1 MEQAL
6 VVAAQGLRWLAEPPW
21 RDLLLSGH
29 ALPLADWLRG
39 GLARI
44 VKHGPHR
51 TVYRVALPGLD
62 CHIKQN
68 RLLGPR
74 AWLREL
80 VRPAKAHIEY
90 DRARAV
96 AARGIAT
103 IQPLAVGYHPPWAGP
118 GDSFL
123 VSRTLDGTVPL
134 DAWIHDVF
142 PHDAPA
148 RQTRVRQEVAHEL
161 GRFMAQVHQAGVVH
175 RDLHAG
181 NLLLRLDGDGRPCFF
196 LIDLHAVHVGPALH
210 QAQGEANLVLLNRWF
225 ALRAGRTDRRRFW
238 ESYTRMW
245 QPHAPR
251 FKVSVAAARQEED
264 TWRSNLEFWRKR
276 EQRCLKNNR
285 YYRRIKSA
293 GLTGFAVTDLE
304 ASTLESLVVDP
315 DAPFQRLG
323 TALIKDSPS
332 STVTA
337 VPVSLGGVSATAI
350 YKRFRVTGRTAPWLA
365 LLRRPPAL
373 RSWYFGHGLRERG
386 LPTPRPLLVLYRRRR
401 GLHHEGYLLTEMV
414 PDAIDLRTLVERL
427 GGLPETERRAD
438 LRRHIAGLAKLIRE
452 LHHRGLAH
460 RDLKA
465 ANILYEPSPAPRPPS
480 GGVRVWLN
488 AFTPFWLIDLVGVRR
503 HTRVPLDRRVQNLAR
518 IHASFYRHAWLTRGD
533 RLRFLR
539 DYLQWG
545 VHGRA
550 GWKQW
555 WRQIDKAAAIKAARN
570 AGRGRPLT

>member
-1 MEQAL
+1 MEQPLA
-6 VVAAQGLRWLAEPPW
+6 VAARGLRWLAEPHW
-21 RDLLLSGH
+21 RDLLLSSNV
-29 ALPLADWLRG
+29 LPLADWLRDG
-39 GLARI
+39 VAQI

-68 RLLGPR
+68 RLHGPR

-90 DRARAV
+90 ERAQAV

-103 IQPLAVGYHPPWAGP
+103 FEPLAVGYRPPWAGP

-123 VSRTLDGTVPL
+123 VSRTLNGTVAL
-134 DAWIHDVF
+134 DAWIDGVF
-142 PHDAPA
+142 AHYPSA
-148 RQTRVRQEVAHEL
+148 RQTSVRQDVAHEL
-161 GRFMAQVHQAGVVH
+161 GRFMAQVHQAGVIH

-181 NLLLRLDGDGRPCFF
+181 NLLLRLDDDGRPCFY
-196 LIDLHAVHVGPALH
+196 LIDLHAVHVGPALA

-238 ESYTRMW
+238 ESYARAW
-245 QPHAPR
+245 QPDAPR
-251 FKVSVAAARQEED
+251 FDVSVAAAQQEEA

-285 YYRRIKSA
+285 YYRRIKAA
-293 GLTGFAVTDLE
+293 GMTGFTVTDLDS
-304 ASTLESLVVDP
+304 ATLESLILDP
-315 DAPFQRLG
+315 DAPFQRQG

-337 VPVSLGGVSATAI
+337 VPVSLGGVSGTAI
-350 YKRFRVTGRTAPWLA
+350 YKRFRVTSRTEPWLA
-365 LLRRPPAL
+365 LLRRPAAL
-373 RSWYFGHGLRERG
+373 RSWFFGHSLRERG
-386 LPTPRPLLVLYRRRR
+386 LPTPRPLLVLYRRRS

-414 PDAIDLRTLVERL
+414 PDAIDLRAQVERL
-427 GGLPETERRAD
+427 GNLPEAERRPA
-438 LRRHIAGLAKLIRE
+438 LRHGIAGLAKLIRE
-452 LHHRGLAH
+452 LHHRGLSH

-465 ANILYEPSPAPRPPS
+465 ANILYQPSSGPPTSS
-480 GGVRVWLN
+480 GGVRVWLS
-488 AFTPFWLIDLVGVRR
+488 AFAPFWLIDLVGVRR
-503 HTRVPLDRRVQNLAR
+503 HTEAPMDRRVQNLAR
-518 IHASFYRHAWLTRGD
+518 IHTSFRRQAWLTRSD

-545 VHGRA
+545 LHGRV
-550 GWKQW
+550 GWKPW
-555 WRQIDKAAAIKAARN
+555 WRQIDKAAAAKAARN
-570 AGRGRPLT
+570 TRRGRPLT